1 MDNFNLKEWL
11 IENKVGNFGK
21 ALIKENIQNE
31 ADETVFNASDFPVTE
46 TNTTVVSENKEG
58 IVDTKIDEWEVTIL
72 GKDHLIDADVEVSF
86 YYESPSYDDLGR
98 DYGGYYADGARAV
111 ITKLGIEDGD
121 TYRDVT
127 DPAYIKQIQDL
138 INTDPKLNAKLLDA
152 SEDNVDWGSLGEPYD
167 DMSEANEQIGV
178 GYVMKTKPSD
188 PKY

>member
-11 IENKVGNFGK
+11 IENQVGNFGK
-21 ALIKENIQNE
+21 ALIKESTQNE
-31 ADETVFNASDFPVTE
+31 ADETEFNASDFPIT
-46 TNTTVVSENKEG
+46 ENKEG
-58 IVDTKIDEWEVTIL
+58 SVDTKITEWEATVL
-72 GKDHLIDADVEVSF
+72 GKDHILDADVEVDF
-86 YYESPSYDDLGR
+86 HYETPDYDDLGR
-98 DYGGYYADGARAV
+98 DYGGYYTDGARI
-111 ITKLGIEDGD
+111 ITITSLGIEDGD

-138 INTDPKLNAKLLDA
+138 INKDPRLSRELEDA
-152 SEDNVDWGSLGEPYD
+152 ASDTIDWGSLGEPYD